1 MLKYSRYL
9 LLLMLVFTTVV
20 GAQSTILSRYVEEG
34 IDNNLGLLKETLAL
48 EQKQSAVRQA
58 RGLYLPDVTF
68 HANYT
73 WADGG
78 RSIDFPVGDLF
89 NPIYSTL
96 NGLTG
101 SANFPTN
108 LENQEIQLLPDDFH
122 ETKLQIIQP
131 IFNSDIYFNYRAQR
145 DLVDVQAAQREA
157 FISELTKEIKS
168 GYFQYLQSE
177 AVLKIFDQTMVVL
190 KELRRVNT
198 RLVEAQKATKDVIST
213 SDFEISELEQKI
225 AVAQKN
231 RNLAKAYFNFLLN
244 RELESVI
251 ESDSSI
257 AASANQTALADA
269 KALALQQRPE
279 LRQILSAQNAAGK
292 LRKMNQ
298 ASFLPKIFAAG
309 EAGYQGYQYKF
320 NDSQDYWL
328 VRVGLEWNLFNGF
341 QTTSKIQQSKIE
353 EKRLKTQSD
362 ELEKQIQLQVIEG
375 FYGVQAAQAAVQSA
389 QNGERAASES
399 FRIIKRK
406 YEEGQ
411 ALLVEFLD
419 ARNKLTNAQ
428 LSLAIARYDLLIQ
441 QASFERAIGN

>member
-1 MLKYSRYL
+1 
-9 LLLMLVFTTVV
+9 LLMLVFSTVV

-244 RELESVI
+244 RELE
-251 ESDSSI
+251 
-257 AASANQTALADA
+257 
-269 KALALQQRPE
+269 
-279 LRQILSAQNAAGK
+279 
-292 LRKMNQ
+292 
-298 ASFLPKIFAAG
+298 
-309 EAGYQGYQYKF
+309 
-320 NDSQDYWL
+320 
-328 VRVGLEWNLFNGF
+328 
-341 QTTSKIQQSKIE
+341 
-353 EKRLKTQSD
+353 
-362 ELEKQIQLQVIEG
+362 
-375 FYGVQAAQAAVQSA
+375 
-389 QNGERAASES
+389 
-399 FRIIKRK
+399 
-406 YEEGQ
+406 
-411 ALLVEFLD
+411 
-419 ARNKLTNAQ
+419 
-428 LSLAIARYDLLIQ
+428 
-441 QASFERAIGN
+441 